1 MRFKTFENYKDEEGE
16 LLLYYGENSPTTWF
30 YIQDA
35 IKDGL
40 LDVNFDI
47 DDDIV
52 EQIGQTCFNDEYMTQ
67 DDLCD
72 MIMNDFEDSLQKI
85 FEFLLE
91 HDIIDDVVSIKIEG
105 YDEDG
110 EEWNFSY
117 EPSEEIIYQNQ
128 IRKTGKKY
136 NI

>member
-85 FEFLLE
+85 FKFLLE